1 MDFLRTPQPGRS
13 WAPGPTSTLGLR
25 AGPETRAADARRC
38 WWPGFLEA
46 PSLPLLILPVLVL
59 SSPLSGQ
66 VGQVSG
72 ITRGPSDLCRRAGC
86 SGRPAGNGP
95 SSGSVS
101 CHHSPV
107 STHHPTHSPVLAA
120 PPVSS
125 FGISCLHNHPSFFIS
140 STLSFNKKTR
150 SAEDEPGCLREIVLS
165 YCLGCRSFRAGW
177 TA

>member
-95 SSGSVS
+95 SGGSVS
-101 CHHSPV
+101 CPHSPV
-107 STHHPTHSPVLAA
+107 PPTTPPTPLCWLLHLSLPLGFRVFTIILPSSFQVLSPLTKRQDLQRTSLAA
-120 PPVSS
+120 C
-125 FGISCLHNHPSFFIS
+125 G
-140 STLSFNKKTR
+140 
-150 SAEDEPGCLREIVLS
+150 
-165 YCLGCRSFRAGW
+165 RSFSL
-177 TA
+177 TV